1 MRIAIVIDGLKMG
14 GAQKL
19 VATFASAAPTQ
30 QIKPTVVS
38 LHKDFE
44 ASILDSIQ
52 ASGVTTAIF
61 PSRSLLDLGRLR
73 RLIRFFRQE
82 KFDLIHTHLTY
93 ANILGCIAGYFA
105 KIPVVATL
113 HSTGH
118 DLRQFP
124 FHVTFLEKICLRFL
138 ARRIIAVGYSIA
150 EAHQDRLKGRII
162 DVIPNGVPVST
173 PLAPEMRQRIRREI
187 FGDGPR
193 LLIVSVGRFVQAKG
207 YEDMLEAFVILR
219 RNYPRTVLV
228 LVGTG
233 QLFDQIKN
241 KISILGI
248 EDSVNCLGQ
257 RNDIEQLL
265 SASDIYI
272 SSSHREGLPLAV
284 LEAMMAGLPI
294 IGTAVGDVP
303 RIVPADVGLIVPP
316 HEPARLAE
324 ALGQLINSPEKM
336 LTMGK
341 AARSRALKEHSL
353 IVWMERLAALY
364 RETLDS
370 SKGWTQ

>member
-1 MRIAIVIDGLKMG
+1 MMRIAIVIDSLKMG

-19 VATFASAAPTQ
+19 VAAFTSAASTQ
-30 QIKPTVVS
+30 QIKPTVVG
-38 LHKDFE
+38 LHVDCD

-52 ASGVTTAIF
+52 SSGVTAAMF
-61 PSRSLLDLGRLR
+61 PSHSLLDLGRLG

-82 KFDLIHTHLTY
+82 KFDVIHAHLSY

-118 DLRQFP
+118 DPGELP
-124 FHVTFLEKICLRFL
+124 FRVTFLEKICLRYL
-138 ARRIIAVGYSIA
+138 ARRVVAVGYSIA
-150 EAHQDRLKGRII
+150 EAHQNRLGGRIVDI
-162 DVIPNGVPVST
+162 IPNGVPVSM
-173 PLAPEMRQRIRREI
+173 PLAPEIRQSLRREI
-187 FGDGPR
+187 SGDESR
-193 LLIVSVGRFVQAKG
+193 LVIVSVGRFVQAKG
-207 YEDMLEAFVILR
+207 HQDMLEAFVTLH
-219 RNYPRTVLV
+219 RNYPRAVLV

-233 QLFDQIKN
+233 RLFDQIKN
-241 KISILGI
+241 KISNFGI
-248 EDSVNCLGQ
+248 EDSVICLGQ
-257 RNDIEQLL
+257 RNDIVQLL
-265 SASDIYI
+265 SASDIYV

-336 LTMGK
+336 RAMGY
-341 AARSRALKEHSL
+341 AARSHALKEYSL
-353 IVWMERLAALY
+353 NIWVERLAALY
-364 RETLDS
+364 KEMLNS
-370 SKGWTQ
+370 SKG